1 MPLPGV
7 TVGDSIL
14 PDDPR
19 VPGND
24 SAAVT
29 RMARMEREAADRE
42 TERCSKLTWEQQ
54 EREKRRRKAKAFL
67 AGVLLFGLTVALI
80 QWLFDLPALP
90 AVLFG
95 AILFQGIWIW
105 SVRNDVSEL
114 SGKIAETAPDADST
128 DRSARDGG

>member
-1 MPLPGV
+1 MFSQFEPVESWERRLK
-7 TVGDSIL
+7 
-14 PDDPR
+14 
-19 VPGND
+19 
-24 SAAVT
+24 
-29 RMARMEREAADRE
+29 ERERLAAERWAGLTEEQRARE
-42 TERCSKLTWEQQ
+42 
-54 EREKRRRKAKAFL
+54 RRRKAGLRRLSNFL
-67 AGVLLFGLTVALI
+67 AGALLLVLLFGLTVALI